1 MNQIKQDVPLIETVH
16 LKKYFDTGSGVLHA
30 VDDVNL
36 TIQPRKTLG
45 VVGESGCGKST
56 LGRTIL
62 RLTPATEGQI
72 LYNGRDILSYNPH
85 QLRELR
91 REMQIIFQDPYSSL
105 NPRMTVSELIAEPLV
120 VNKVMKNKNQLKERV
135 KELMETVGLAPRL
148 ENAYP
153 HELDGGRRQRI
164 GVARALSVNPKF
176 IVCDEPVSALDVSIQ
191 AQILNL
197 LMDLQDNMGL
207 TYMFITHDLSVVRHI
222 SDEIAV
228 MYLGQCVERCGS
240 KELFDNPLHPYT
252 KALLDAI
259 QIPDISLRGKKKPI
273 IRGEVTS
280 PIDPKPGCRFAARCP
295 QATDAC
301 WGSQIPLREVS
312 AGHYAACNLI

>member
-1 MNQIKQDVPLIETVH
+1 M
-16 LKKYFDTGSGVLHA
+16 
-30 VDDVNL
+30 
-36 TIQPRKTLG
+36 
-45 VVGESGCGKST
+45 VGESGCGKST

-259 QIPDISLRGKKKPI
+259 QVPDISLRGKKKPI

-295 QATDAC
+295 RATDAC

>member
-197 LMDLQDNMGL
+197 LMDLQENMGL

-259 QIPDISLRGKKKPI
+259 QVPDISLRGKKKPI

-295 QATDAC
+295 RATDAC